1 MFHFQS
7 LDVYKCAVAFL
18 PLAYR
23 IAKLLD
29 AKMAGQLRR
38 AALSVSLNIAEG
50 SGRFAKD
57 ERRFLITAR
66 GSALECAAVLDAVR
80 AVGIAESGLEDGYAL
95 LVRTVSMLTK
105 MIG

>member
-38 AALSVSLNIAEG
+38 AALMPCVRLASRNQDWRMAT
-50 SGRFAKD
+50 RFW
-57 ERRFLITAR
+57 
-66 GSALECAAVLDAVR
+66 
-80 AVGIAESGLEDGYAL
+80 
-95 LVRTVSMLTK
+95 
-105 MIG
+105 